1 MISPEEFEREYGAVY
16 KYSSPP
22 IMPGIRRLAG
32 VPEEHHVLSVD
43 LEAVNDNFIPSQY
56 AEFNKS
62 KCGKPTQVTSAS
74 GIGFEGF
81 GPIRMRFLV
90 RLLVF
95 ALIIALLFYI
105 IKKN

>member
-1 MISPEEFEREYGAVY
+1 MISPKEFEREYGAVY

-22 IMPGIRRLAG
+22 IMPGIRRLYG
-32 VPEEHHVLSVD
+32 VPEEHHRVLVD

-56 AEFNKS
+56 PEFNMP

-81 GPIRMRFLV
+81 GPVRARFFI
-90 RLLVF
+90 RLLIF
-95 ALIIALLFYI
+95 ALIIALLCYVV
-105 IKKN
+105 KKN